1 MSAKI
6 IIFVG
11 LNLFDMKKILLTI
24 SFLAAF
30 VAVADAQSGEF
41 SYGVKAGP
49 TFNWAGAASASCENM
64 GARLGFGLG
73 AVVDYDL
80 SAKLAVS
87 SGLEFNLMRFKHS
100 IVDYRRM
107 ENFLEYST
115 VALERRTSA
124 TYLEIPLKAKA
135 RTEIIDDVTG
145 FVEAGLGIGM
155 NLSARVK
162 DEFEFYGIPYADPRY
177 VDAIYRYRMFQATL
191 RFGLGTEYA
200 ISSDYSVFAQLSFR
214 HALSN
219 MFTSQLQK
227 QTGSNMK
234 ANFIG
239 IEAGVMF

>member
-73 AVVDYDL
+73 AVVDYHL
-80 SAKLAVS
+80 SANLAVS

-177 VDAIYRYRMFQATL
+177 VDATYRYRLLQAAL
-191 RFGLGTEYA
+191 RFGLGMEYA